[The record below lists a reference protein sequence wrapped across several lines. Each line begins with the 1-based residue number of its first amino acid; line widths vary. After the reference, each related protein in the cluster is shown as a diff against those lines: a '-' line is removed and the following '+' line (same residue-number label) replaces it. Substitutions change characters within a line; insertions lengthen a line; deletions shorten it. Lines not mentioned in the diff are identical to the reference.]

1 MVDLELAYMAAA
13 EIARRIRAKELS
25 PVEAVENSLAR
36 IEEMNA
42 ALNCFCFTYPEE
54 AIDKARAAERAVMSG
69 APMGPLHGIPIAIK
83 DFTPTRGKTTTL
95 GSRVFEHW
103 VPEHDSVI
111 VERLAAA
118 GAIMVGKTTT
128 PEFASGGFTRSPLW
142 GVTCNPWNAERTPGG
157 SSGGAAAAV
166 AAGCVPLA
174 EGSDFGGSVR
184 EPAACCGIV
193 GLKPSLGRIPCDLQ
207 ETRFDTTNHFG
218 PLARGVADAALF
230 LDAAQGSDTRDIQSF
245 LPRLE
250 VPNPPQADVEGLKL
264 ALNVD
269 YGHFFVA
276 PEVAANT
283 RAAADALAECGAR
296 VETVEIAWDRS
307 VVAFAEDHSNARV
320 AYAFGDYL
328 EEWRDRMSPRV
339 VAMIEAGRRVTA
351 ADLIRFEVARTRHW
365 EAYWSALAGHDA
377 LLCPTQAGP
386 APRND
391 QSEADFDWE
400 DEDGRYH
407 GHFMAQHFS
416 FISQCPAISVPS
428 GFTGDGLPTGLQIVG
443 RPYDDLGVLNIA
455 AAFEQAR
462 PWAHRRPPV

>member
-1 MVDLELAYMAAA
+1 MVDLDLAYTGATELA
-13 EIARRIRAKELS
+13 RLIRAGQLS

-36 IEEMNA
+36 IDHVNA

-54 AIDKARAAERAVMSG
+54 AIEKARAAERAVMSG
-69 APMGPLHGIPIAIK
+69 APMGPLHGLPIAIK

-95 GSRVFEHW
+95 GSYVFEHW
-103 VPEHDSVI
+103 VPDHDSVI

-118 GAIMVGKTTT
+118 GAIMVGKTTL
-128 PEFASGGFTRSPLW
+128 PEFASGGFTSSPLW
-142 GVTCNPWNAERTPGG
+142 GVTRNPWNADHTPGG

-166 AAGCVPLA
+166 ATGCVPLA

-218 PLARGVADAALF
+218 PLSRSVADAALF
-230 LDAAQGSDTRDIQSF
+230 LDVAHGPDGRDIQSF

-250 VPNPPQADVEGLKL
+250 VPVPPPGEVEGLKL
-264 ALNVD
+264 ALSVD
-269 YGHFFVA
+269 HGHFFVE

-283 RAAADALAECGAR
+283 TAAGEALAELGAR
-296 VETVEIAWDRS
+296 VETVKLGWDRS
-307 VVAFAEDHSNARV
+307 VVKLAEHHFNARL
-320 AYAFGDYL
+320 AYTFGHCLD
-328 EEWRDRMSPRV
+328 EWRDRMSPRV
-339 VAMIEAGRRVTA
+339 VAMIEAGRSVTA

-365 EAYWSALAGHDA
+365 EAYWSVLAGYDA

-391 QSEADFDWE
+391 QTEADFDWE
-400 DEDGRYH
+400 DEDGCYH

-428 GFTGDGLPTGLQIVG
+428 GVTKDGLPTGLQIVG

-455 AAFEQAR
+455 AAFELAR
-462 PWAHRRPPV
+462 PWAQRRPPV